1 MAWKDKE
8 IEKLYFSIGEVA
20 ELLNVNTSLIRYWEK
35 EFDIIKPRKNAKGD
49 RSFTKEDIEKLKIIF
64 HLVREKGYTIEGA
77 KTQLKTKFT
86 GEEKNFRVI
95 EKLKEVRAFLV
106 QLKEQL

>member
-8 IEKLYFSIGEVA
+8 IEKLYYTIGEVA

-64 HLVREKGYTIEGA
+64 HLVRDKGYTIEGA
-77 KTQLKTKFT
+77 KTQLKTKFSR
-86 GEEKNFRVI
+86 EEKNFRVI
-95 EKLKEVRAFLV
+95 EKLKEVKEFLV